1 MAIDLSAWFATENS
15 NASNVLVSLT
25 EGVVLNSSDTVNT
38 ANNTDV
44 ILGVGKNGIDKFPDG
59 DPGET
64 GVSIAGA
71 LLMGNGGDA
80 VAGTGGNGG
89 NAGGLGGNGGAGIQV
104 TGLLDLGNGGDAAV
118 GSSFFS
124 LKGNGGNAVNAGGR
138 GGDGVLVKDGGQILS
153 GNGSDF
159 LYGNGG
165 DGGGAGRSGGAG
177 GNGISVKG
185 TGSEINT
192 GNGDDLITGVAGGG
206 GSAFRFDGEDGFGI
220 YNNVGAVGCF
230 KPCDPITDNGINMG
244 RGDDTLDASFGGFG
258 GGGAVAMGQGDD
270 VVRGFGYQIID
281 GGQGYDSLYLGDG
294 IFEATTLE
302 CNWTSITASGTTM
315 YVTGFE
321 NIVGNV
327 SYV

>member
-1 MAIDLSAWFATENS
+1 MAINLFEWFSTENS

-25 EGVVLNSSDTVNT
+25 EGVELNGSDSVNT

-44 ILGVGKNGIDKFPDG
+44 ILGVGKNGSDALG
-59 DPGET
+59 AGGAGET
-64 GVSIAGA
+64 GVLIEGD

-89 NAGGLGGNGGAGIQV
+89 NAGGFGGNGGAGIQV

-124 LKGNGGNAVNAGGR
+124 LKGNGGNALFAGGR

-153 GNGSDF
+153 GNGNDF

-165 DGGGAGRSGGAG
+165 DGGGAIGLGGAG

-185 TGSEINT
+185 TGSEIST

-206 GSAFRFDGEDGFGI
+206 GSAIGPNGEDGFGI

-230 KPCDPITDNGINMG
+230 KPCDPITHYGINMG

-258 GGGAVAMGQGDD
+258 GGGSVAMGHGDD
-270 VVRGFGYQIID
+270 VVRGFGHQIID
-281 GGQGYDSLYLGDG
+281 GGQGYDSLHLGDG
-294 IFEATTLE
+294 AFEATALE
-302 CNWTSITASGTTM
+302 CNWTSITAGGTTM

-321 NIVGNV
+321 NIIGDVT
-327 SYV
+327 YV